1 MGAVYRKTATN
12 PLPSGEDCQRLDI
25 ADRLAK
31 YFRLELQPTKKNR

>member
-31 YFRLELQPTKKNR
+31 YKTGATPRS